1 MPLGEA
7 KPGEDLSK
15 TLPVNPCCSDL
26 VEEGTETW
34 QGGFGGEGPN
44 VTLPKWPGDKEHW
57 QAPVLLGQPCPQ
69 AVPGAEAEQV
79 INAALP

>member
-1 MPLGEA
+1 MAGDRASLPLLGNVLPLGEA

-34 QGGFGGEGPN
+34 
-44 VTLPKWPGDKEHW
+44 
-57 QAPVLLGQPCPQ
+57 
-69 AVPGAEAEQV
+69 
-79 INAALP
+79 